1 MFVKAGPDQER
12 KYRLIRPDGSGQTP
26 RCLAHSNIFYTTP
39 STRAQCTP
47 PPSHAFLCQI
57 RFCRFH
63 NVQRRR
69 KIVVARTE
77 NHGIGPDGFW
87 GVSPGCMATWLKS
100 SGVKS
105 FSGGSIRRFHAR
117 AFLVQQRKLLRPP
130 TRRSR
135 CGHDFHNNLTKYSG
149 IDRRVSLS
157 STLYFNW
164 RFYWRP

>member
-1 MFVKAGPDQER
+1 MTQA
-12 KYRLIRPDGSGQTP
+12 RPPAAWPTQT
-26 RCLAHSNIFYTTP
+26 FF
-39 STRAQCTP
+39 TRPLPHGRSVLPLLLTL
-47 PPSHAFLCQI
+47 FLCQI

-77 NHGIGPDGFW
+77 NHGIGPGGFW
-87 GVSPGCMATWLKS
+87 GVSSGCMATWLKS

-149 IDRRVSLS
+149 TDRRVSLS

-164 RFYWRP
+164 RVYWRP